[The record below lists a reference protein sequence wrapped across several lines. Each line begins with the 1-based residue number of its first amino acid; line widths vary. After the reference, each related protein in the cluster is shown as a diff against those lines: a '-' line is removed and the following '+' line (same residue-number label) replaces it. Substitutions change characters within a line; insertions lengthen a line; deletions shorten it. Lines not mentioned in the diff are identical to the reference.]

1 MNAILNEFGLNI
13 RFEKRKITN
22 IPAEE
27 TSNEYLRFQR
37 EAFRK
42 DHKRF
47 NEAFEMPKLKNLLSK
62 KEVHHFIPL
71 RYNGFIDEE
80 LNQKSNYV
88 AVVSEHNYNVDFHG
102 LGHTY
107 DTPVSTLVENQE
119 GQISSMTYATMRREG
134 LGKTIMIPILQ
145 VKTAKG
151 YEDVLPAQSQKT
163 STDKTSVCYAQTP
176 DYITSSRYG
185 LSCTNT
191 SEH

>member
-1 MNAILNEFGLNI
+1 MIHSEIFHFNDKQQMRSNIAKAISEIKSQNRSILPLSNSLASEILCIGVFNTGMKRAQNEEDLAKMNAILNEFGLNI

-37 EAFRK
+37 EAFRNDK
-42 DHKRF
+42 AHKRF

-88 AVVSEHNYNVDFHG
+88 AVASEHNYNIDFHD

-107 DTPVSTLVENQE
+107 DNPVST
-119 GQISSMTYATMRREG
+119 
-134 LGKTIMIPILQ
+134 
-145 VKTAKG
+145 
-151 YEDVLPAQSQKT
+151 
-163 STDKTSVCYAQTP
+163 
-176 DYITSSRYG
+176 
-185 LSCTNT
+185 
-191 SEH
+191 